1 MYGFVSVEILLK
13 YRKAQKRTGSTVS
26 EKLLKGSVFASEKI
40 FET

>member
-1 MYGFVSVEILLK
+1 MYGFVPVEILLK
-13 YRKAQKRTGSTVS
+13 YRKEQKGTVS